1 MKRLAGNIT
10 DFEQLIRGNYLYVD
24 KTGYLWELIRPAG
37 ESYLLSRP
45 SQMGVSLLLS
55 TLKAIFQGKKELFK
69 RLAIYDK
76 PYDWTPYRVIHLDF
90 NDCRIGSV
98 AELHPYL
105 KEKLLASARELNL
118 NPAAI
123 GDSCPFTDLIL
134 LAAENR
140 KQIVILIDGYDVPV
154 FRNLGNPEVEE
165 IQRSLMQFYSAIKAY
180 NRLTRFVM
188 ITGKH
193 PFQQEQLTGEMN
205 HLFDISEH
213 RKYHTICG
221 YTSEELKR
229 YLEEWIQTVKAPEQS
244 TEDFIA
250 EMEKW
255 YGGYRFHEQAATVC
269 NPASIAAF
277 VKHAGIFACY
287 WKMELPAVIQQLIR
301 KQQPKME
308 EVIHGN
314 QYGTI
319 FHPYSVWNP
328 DLSQLLIQEGI
339 LTVKEYVKGP
349 FISHYKCGFPNYEVQ
364 VAFEEIIDFI

>member
-1 MKRLAGNIT
+1 MKKLAGNIT
-10 DFEQLIRGNYLYVD
+10 DFEQLVQGNYFYVD
-24 KTGYLWELIRPAG
+24 KTEYLWKLIRLAG
-37 ESYLLSRP
+37 ESYLLHRP
-45 SQMGVSLLLS
+45 SQMGISLLLS
-55 TLKAIFQGKKELFK
+55 TLKAIFQGKKELF
-69 RLAIYDK
+69 RGLAIYDK

-98 AELHPYL
+98 AELQSYL
-105 KEKLLASARELNL
+105 KEKLLVAARELNL
-118 NPAAI
+118 NPADI
-123 GDSCPFTDLIL
+123 GDSRPFSDLIL
-134 LAAENR
+134 SVAENR

-154 FRNLGNPEVEE
+154 FRNLGNPEVDE
-165 IQRSLMQFYSAIKAY
+165 IQKSLMQFYAAIKAY

-213 RKYHTICG
+213 WKYPAICG

-255 YGGYRFHEQAATVC
+255 YGGYCFHEQSATVS

-277 VKHAGIFACY
+277 AEHAGIFACY
-287 WKMELPAVIQQLIR
+287 RKIELPAVIRQLIR
-301 KQQPKME
+301 KQQPKMT

-314 QYGTI
+314 QYETI
-319 FHPYSVWNP
+319 FQPYSVWNP

-339 LTVKEYVKGP
+339 LTVKEYAEGS
-349 FISHYKCGFPNYEVQ
+349 FIPHYKCGFPNLEIEKQSAILFEV
-364 VAFEEIIDFI
+364 